1 MTVEIVTVAWGMKI
15 KIEMSPTN
23 YDGLMYKV
31 PADSLAYSLLK
42 NGIVS
47 YRSKDGTDGRI
58 IDILCDPTEAEIL
71 LEAATELWPK
81 AASEI
86 KDSII
91 REPKMSATDAHVL
104 RNILVQMLVNTRTP
118 EPTDSL
124 NSEQVEN
131 LKTLYKNLA
140 TYLHDS

>member
-1 MTVEIVTVAWGMKI
+1 MKI

-47 YRSKDGTDGRI
+47 SSSKDGTDHRS
-58 IDILCDPTEAEIL
+58 IDILCEPVEAEIL
-71 LEAATELWPK
+71 LEAATELCPK
-81 AASEI
+81 AAYEI

-91 REPKMSATDAHVL
+91 RGPKMNATDAHVI
-104 RNILVQMLVNTRTP
+104 RNILVQMLVNARTL

-124 NSEQVEN
+124 DPEQVEN
-131 LKTLYKNLA
+131 LKTLYKDLA